1 MDYGKGKIKKQ
12 RLISM
17 IEIQCNIKIEV
28 TIQSQTRKHFVFPRC
43 GFSPNEFIKKL
54 TYVCKHPTLF
64 FYKFAWL

>member
-43 GFSPNEFIKKL
+43 GFSPNELIENFS
-54 TYVCKHPTLF
+54 YECKHSTQS
-64 FYKFAWL
+64 FY